1 MQYNIGYLCKLFNLQ
16 KYERIK
22 NSFSKHLKI
31 FRGFIKNS
39 NSLPL
44 ELSSMEIFRSISHFY
59 LLYVKTFVE
68 IMVISFL
75 LYQVYKIL
83 EKQIMSLIRGGLS
96 ILIIYTI
103 AYIFRLTTLLWIIHA
118 IAPGFIIAIAIVFQ
132 PEMRKIFLKIGQ
144 NNWFSFGK
152 KAFNGQLD
160 SVLTAAEL
168 LSEEKRGM
176 LVIFLRNNNLQDI
189 IETGTILNADLT
201 ASLLVTIFKF
211 DTPLH
216 DGATIVRNDKII
228 SAGCFLPLSEQQ
240 DIKKSFG
247 TRHRASLGITEQSD
261 AVVLVVSEETGA
273 LSLAYDSNL
282 YYDLSRKEIIERL
295 ERLLNIKALT
305 GAIEVEERLE
315 KL

>member
-1 MQYNIGYLCKLFNLQ
+1 MFFQGCLVTLG
-16 KYERIK
+16 EV
-22 NSFSKHLKI
+22 
-31 FRGFIKNS
+31 
-39 NSLPL
+39 
-44 ELSSMEIFRSISHFY
+44 MEILRTISHFY
-59 LLYVKTFVE
+59 LSYIRSFVE
-68 IMVISFL
+68 IVVISFL

-96 ILIIYTI
+96 ILIIYTV
-103 AYIFRLTTLLWIIHA
+103 AYVFRLTTLLWIIHA

-144 NNWFSFGK
+144 HNWFSFSK
-152 KAFNGQLD
+152 KTSNSQLD

-168 LSEEKRGM
+168 LSVDKRGM

-261 AVVLVVSEETGA
+261 AIVLVVSEETGA

-295 ERLLNIKALT
+295 ERLLNIKT
-305 GAIEVEERLE
+305 FNSGTIEVEERLE